1 MWFCMALP
9 YITCVCPW
17 IDRWRILTFCNSAP
31 CLYICTTMSMPLAG
45 GFSSN
50 PTHSHIRSSG
60 YGLHKCTSAQV
71 FQCWVLQC
79 TCKLVLKWKQ
89 NRPHQILHPGTC
101 LGLDLSAPLSPL
113 QSMSQF
119 HPPPLV
125 LRSSYLLC
133 NLVSF
138 FWNDGL
144 NWKWEWHENKN
155 CPVPAIVGFPEKAW
169 KILNHPPV
177 LASRGTSPWKKQVWL
192 LQRTAFVRQCKLFI
206 FGEETHLSLTV
217 LGNVSI
223 ANSSIPVLCRE
234 RWSSDNSGK
243 FDDALHRFVR

>member
-1 MWFCMALP
+1 MWLCMALP

-17 IDRWRILTFCNSAP
+17 LDRWRILTFCNSGP
-31 CLYICTTMSMPLAG
+31 CLYICTIVHAIGRWLL
-45 GFSSN
+45 FQSN
-50 PTHSHIRSSG
+50 PLTHQVLWIWAAQMHQ
-60 YGLHKCTSAQV
+60 CTSV
-71 FQCWVLQC
+71 PVLSAPVHLQ
-79 TCKLVLKWKQ
+79 TRSKQ

-113 QSMSQF
+113 QNMSQF

-155 CPVPAIVGFPEKAW
+155 CSVPAIVGFPEKAW
-169 KILNHPPV
+169 KILNHPTL

-223 ANSSIPVLCRE
+223 ANSSIPVLYRE
-234 RWSSDNSGK
+234 RWSSDNSAK